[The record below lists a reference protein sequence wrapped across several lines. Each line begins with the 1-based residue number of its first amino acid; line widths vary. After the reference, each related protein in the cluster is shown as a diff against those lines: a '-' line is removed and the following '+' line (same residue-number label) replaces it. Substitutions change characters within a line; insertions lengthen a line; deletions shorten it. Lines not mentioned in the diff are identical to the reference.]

1 MKPVHACSLHKITP
15 NKGQSGSFIFILHYQ
30 MLDELLGEP
39 ERADQSIETNADD
52 LEKIASTESD
62 KAQSVE
68 TNDED
73 ELKRKASNERAT
85 GFRCVFTLN
94 TSLRPKKGEMAS
106 GVSSNSHKATGG
118 VDVAPPSEIK
128 FLLVSVLPSVLVNSI
143 FY

>member
-1 MKPVHACSLHKITP
+1 VKPGHACSLHKITP
-15 NKGQSGSFIFILHYQ
+15 NKGQWGSFIFILHYQ

-94 TSLRPKKGEMAS
+94 TSLRPKKRRDGFRS
-106 GVSSNSHKATGG
+106 QQQQPQSNGRC
-118 VDVAPPSEIK
+118 
-128 FLLVSVLPSVLVNSI
+128 
-143 FY
+143 